1 MPSIKKNFLYS
12 SFLTTA
18 NYIFPLLTF
27 PYVTRVLGVENL
39 GICNFVDS
47 VVNYFIL
54 FSAMGINTVGLR
66 EIATCKG
73 DKGKL
78 GQTFSSLLMLNA
90 LFTILGIVLLLVL
103 TFTVKELYEYKELM
117 FFGAFKLLF
126 NLLLVEWFYRGLE
139 DFKYITIRTLVVKC
153 LYVASVFVFVRKAD
167 DYPIYYLL
175 TVLMVGVNAVINIF
189 HSRTYTGFSIRGL
202 KMGRYVKPMFTLG
215 FYMLLTSMYTTF
227 NVSYL
232 GFVSG
237 PEQVGYYT
245 TATKLYSVIIALFTA
260 FTGVMLPRMSSLISE
275 GKFDEFSSLL
285 RKSVDI
291 LMSLSIPAIIYTVIY
306 AQELVL
312 LIAGPGYEGA
322 VLPMQIVMPLI
333 FIIGYEQILVIQA
346 LMPLKKDGVILRNSI
361 IGAVLSVGINVLL
374 VGKLSAVGSSIA
386 WLSCE
391 LIILILSQIALS
403 NAINVKF
410 PIKEF
415 AKSAMLY
422 IPLLLIIY
430 VKYIHGVNYVL
441 ALIISSV
448 ISILYFLILQM
459 VILRNGE
466 FYIMFSKILNR
477 AKLKI

>member
-78 GQTFSSLLMLNA
+78 SQAFSSLLMLNA
-90 LFTILGIVLLLVL
+90 LFTIAGIALLLVL

-126 NLLLVEWFYRGLE
+126 NLLLVEWFYKGLE
-139 DFKYITIRTLVVKC
+139 DFKYITMRTLVVKC
-153 LYVASVFVFVRKAD
+153 MYVASVFVFVRNAD

-189 HSRTYTGFSIRGL
+189 HSRKYTGFGIRGL
-202 KMGRYVKPMFTLG
+202 NMGRYVKPMFTLG

-275 GKFDEFSSLL
+275 GRIDEFSSLL

-306 AQELVL
+306 AQEIVL

-361 IGAVLSVGINVLL
+361 IGAIIGIILNVLL
-374 VGKLSAVGSSIA
+374 VSKFESMGSALVWIT
-386 WLSCE
+386 CE
-391 LIILILSQIALS
+391 LVILILSQVALSKAIDVRFPIKMFLKSILLYSPLLFIVFLKDIPALS
-403 NAINVKF
+403 NAV
-410 PIKEF
+410 
-415 AKSAMLY
+415 
-422 IPLLLIIY
+422 LL
-430 VKYIHGVNYVL
+430 
-441 ALIISSV
+441 V
-448 ISILYFLILQM
+448 ISAFVTVIYF
-459 VILRNGE
+459 VIIQFGVLRHGIIIE
-466 FYIMFSKILNR
+466 FWENR
-477 AKLKI
+477 RNLK

>member
-78 GQTFSSLLMLNA
+78 SQTFSSLLMLNA
-90 LFTILGIVLLLVL
+90 LFTIAGIVLLLVL

-139 DFKYITIRTLVVKC
+139 DFKYITMRTLVVKC

-189 HSRTYTGFSIRGL
+189 HSRKYTGFGIREL

-275 GKFDEFSSLL
+275 NRIDEFSSLL

-291 LMSLSIPAIIYTVIY
+291 LLALSIPAIIYTIIY
-306 AQELVL
+306 AQEIVL
-312 LIAGPGYEGA
+312 LIAGSGYEGA

-333 FIIGYEQILVIQA
+333 LIIGYEQILVIQA
-346 LMPLKKDGVILRNSI
+346 LMPLKKDSIILRNSI
-361 IGAVLSVGINVLL
+361 IGAVAGVLLNIIL
-374 VGKLSAVGSSIA
+374 VGKLQSVGSSIV

-391 LIILILSQIALS
+391 LLILILSQIAL
-403 NAINVKF
+403 NRVTKIRFNLKYL
-410 PIKEF
+410 IKNI
-415 AKSAMLY
+415 ALY
-422 IPLLLIIY
+422 LPLIFIIFIKNISWFDYIEVLI
-430 VKYIHGVNYVL
+430 VSLVVVL
-441 ALIISSV
+441 
-448 ISILYFLILQM
+448 LYFIFIQLVVFREGAVCDIVLKT
-459 VILRNGE
+459 LRR
-466 FYIMFSKILNR
+466 IHK
-477 AKLKI
+477 

>member
-78 GQTFSSLLMLNA
+78 SQTFSSLLMLNA
-90 LFTILGIVLLLVL
+90 LFTIAGIVLLLVL
-103 TFTVKELYEYKELM
+103 TFMVKELYEYKELM

-139 DFKYITIRTLVVKC
+139 DFKYITMRTLVVKC

-189 HSRTYTGFSIRGL
+189 HSRKYTKFNIKGIKFH
-202 KMGRYVKPMFTLG
+202 RYVKM
-215 FYMLLTSMYTTF
+215 MLTMGLYLVLTSMYTTF

-245 TATKLYSVIIALFTA
+245 TATRLYTAIIAFFTA

-275 GKFDEFSSLL
+275 NKKDEFTRLL
-285 RKSVDI
+285 NKSADI
-291 LMSLSIPAIIYTVIY
+291 LMSLSIPAIVY
-306 AQELVL
+306 AIIFAPEIVL
-312 LIAGPGYEGA
+312 LIAGHGYEGA
-322 VLPMQIVMPLI
+322 VLPMQIVMPLA
-333 FIIGYEQILVIQA
+333 FIIGYEQILVVQA
-346 LMPLKKDGVILRNSI
+346 LLPLKKDNIILRNSI
-361 IGAVLSVGINVLL
+361 IGAVAGISLNILL
-374 VGKLSAVGSSIA
+374 VGTLKSVGSAIV
-386 WLSCE
+386 WVSCE
-391 LIILILSQIALS
+391 LLILILSQIALKKTFDVGFNIRS
-403 NAINVKF
+403 FIKNILIYSPLIFTIMVK
-410 PIKEF
+410 KL
-415 AKSAMLY
+415 LY
-422 IPLLLIIY
+422 LNYIEILGISGFIILFYFIFVQIFIMKNSYFHKLLL
-430 VKYIHGVNYVL
+430 GVFKRMP
-441 ALIISSV
+441 SH
-448 ISILYFLILQM
+448 
-459 VILRNGE
+459 
-466 FYIMFSKILNR
+466 K
-477 AKLKI
+477 

>member
-78 GQTFSSLLMLNA
+78 SQTFSSLLMLNA
-90 LFTILGIVLLLVL
+90 LFTIAGIVLLLVL

-139 DFKYITIRTLVVKC
+139 DFKYITMRTLVVKC

-189 HSRTYTGFSIRGL
+189 HSRKYTGLGIREL

-275 GKFDEFSSLL
+275 NRIDEFSSLL

-291 LMSLSIPAIIYTVIY
+291 LLALSIPAIIYTIIY
-306 AQELVL
+306 AQEIVL
-312 LIAGPGYEGA
+312 LIAGSGYEGA

-333 FIIGYEQILVIQA
+333 LIIGYEQILVIQA
-346 LMPLKKDGVILRNSI
+346 LMPLKKDSIILRNSI
-361 IGAVLSVGINVLL
+361 IGAVAGVLLNIIL
-374 VGKLSAVGSSIA
+374 VGKLQSVGSSIV

-391 LIILILSQIALS
+391 LLILILSQIAL
-403 NAINVKF
+403 NRVTKIRFNLKYL
-410 PIKEF
+410 IKNI
-415 AKSAMLY
+415 ALY
-422 IPLLLIIY
+422 LPLIFIIFIKNISWFDYIEVLI
-430 VKYIHGVNYVL
+430 VSLVVVL
-441 ALIISSV
+441 
-448 ISILYFLILQM
+448 LYFIFIQLVVFREGAVCDIVLKT
-459 VILRNGE
+459 LRR
-466 FYIMFSKILNR
+466 IHK
-477 AKLKI
+477 